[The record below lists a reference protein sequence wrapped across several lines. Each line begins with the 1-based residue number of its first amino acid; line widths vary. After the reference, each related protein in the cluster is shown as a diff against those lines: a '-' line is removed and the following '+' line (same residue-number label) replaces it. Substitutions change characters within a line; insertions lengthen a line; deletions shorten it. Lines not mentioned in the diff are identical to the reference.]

1 MANDANIIKIKRSGT
16 AGAPSSLKLGELAYS
31 YLTAS
36 GNPTSNGGDRLFIG
50 ANGVNGGT
58 GNANDVIVIGGKYFT
73 DLLDHAR
80 GTLTASSA
88 LIVGSDKKL
97 DELLVDNLSL
107 NGNTLSTSDTDGDL
121 LLTPNG
127 SGRVVVTTGKK
138 LKIADL
144 TATRVPYVGTDSVIT
159 DTSSFT
165 WDNANQVLKVGAGG
179 TEIGGDTGYG
189 YVKARFVQATSLTS
203 TRLVFSDADNKLVDS
218 SKLTWASDTL
228 TLNGTL
234 TIGSGVNAYSLPT
247 AKTSTNGYVLT
258 AQTDGT
264 TSWAAAASTFS
275 LHAGTGG
282 DNTGSDAT
290 INLLT
295 DNLELRGEGAIS
307 TALTKTTIG
316 SNDFYVSKIKAR
328 LATTSNTGVA
338 SFSSDYFSVNITGD
352 VSLKDG
358 GVTNSKLEHS
368 SFYIGTTNIT
378 LGDASGHTTSLA
390 VDISGKATT
399 AGTADNV
406 AYELSAGDDID
417 FDVGSTFDGSA
428 DRTLNVTS
436 TLDSVTDRGDTTTNS
451 ITVGGLT
458 IGSGPGSYAL
468 PSSEGTNGYVL
479 TTNGTGTLTWA
490 QASSSLKLTAD
501 SGGPRTVDLINDTV
515 NFVGGTNITS
525 VASAGAGGIEVTF
538 NLDSDLASVNSIS
551 SSSNTGDVTLNASGG
566 HSYVFKTDGTVTF
579 NNEYTFPAADGT
591 SGYVLT
597 TDGNGTL
604 SWGQASSS
612 FTVTGTTGSETLN
625 VLTDT
630 FNTVSSDSNISV
642 AVTKSDTTVISTIT
656 LASSLTG
663 VSIDG
668 NAGSVTNGVYT
679 TDTST
684 VTNTMLA
691 NSTIEVNGTSFTLG
705 STGGTITANTT
716 NALANGSNIQ
726 TFSFD
731 GSTSGVTVALADN
744 ISLTG
749 VYASDA
755 VEATNFYT
763 SNLWLHDSTIESG
776 TTTGSVDIVVS
787 DGATEKTWTFETNG
801 NLEAPTNGRITGLH
815 DPIDAQDAA
824 TKHYVD
830 AVAQGLHVHAPAL
843 VATTNTLATISGG
856 SVTYNNGT
864 DGVGAYITLAVAIIT
879 IDGIGY
885 ATDYLQDGSRV
896 LVKDED
902 KVGGLG
908 ATANGIYTINASGTV
923 LTRATDFDTPPD
935 VHGGDF
941 VFVQYGTTQKATG
954 WVQTQDT
961 DTIGVSNIDFQQFAG
976 AGTYLDG
983 DGLLLTGNVFSV
995 KVNDTT
1001 GGVELYNDKIQLKS
1015 AVAGAGLTYTDG
1027 VITVGGTTD
1036 RITVSADAIDIST
1049 SYAGQTSITT
1059 LGTIATGTWSATTI
1073 ASNKGGTGFTTY
1085 AKGDILYASAANTLS
1100 KLTAG
1105 TNGQMLQ
1112 LQDGVPVWADL
1123 DGGTYGP

>member
-16 AGAPSSLKLGELAYS
+16 SGAPASLKLGELAYS

-50 ANGVNGGT
+50 ANGVNGS
-58 GNANDVIVIGGKYFT
+58 GNANDVVVIGGKYFT
-73 DLLDHAR
+73 DLLDHER
-80 GTLTASSA
+80 GILTASSA
-88 LIVGSDKKL
+88 LIVDASKKL

-107 NGNTLSTSDTDGDL
+107 NGNTLSTSDTNGDL

-127 SGRVVVTTGKK
+127 TGQVVVTTGKK

-144 TATRVPYVGTDSVIT
+144 TATRVPYVGTDSVIS
-159 DTSSFT
+159 DSANFV

-179 TEIGGDTGYG
+179 TEIGGDAGYG
-189 YVKARFVQATSLTS
+189 YVKARFVQPTSLTS
-203 TRLVFSDADNKLVDS
+203 TRLVFSDADHKLVDS

-234 TIGSGVNAYSLPT
+234 TIGNGVNAFSLPT
-247 AKTSTNGYVLT
+247 AKTTTNGYVLT
-258 AQTDGT
+258 AQTDGS
-264 TSWAAAASTFS
+264 TSWAAAASALS

-282 DNTGSDAT
+282 LNTGTDST

-295 DNLELRGEGAIS
+295 DSLELRGIGPIYTE
-307 TALTKTTIG
+307 LTKTTIG
-316 SNDFYVSKIKAR
+316 SNDFYVSKINAR
-328 LATTSNTGVA
+328 LASTSDTGVA
-338 SFSSDYFSVNITGD
+338 SFSSDFFNVNITGS

-378 LGDASGHTTSLA
+378 LGDASGHTSSLA

-406 AYELSAGDDID
+406 AYELSAGDDIN
-417 FDVGSTFDGSA
+417 FDAGSTFDGSA

-436 TLDSVTDRGDTTTNS
+436 TLDSVTGRGNTTTNS

-458 IGSGPGSYAL
+458 IGSGPGSYTFPTAD
-468 PSSEGTNGYVL
+468 GTAGYVL
-479 TTNGTGTLTWA
+479 TAHNDGTLTWA
-490 QASSSLKLTAD
+490 QAASSLTLSAD
-501 SGGPRTVDLINDTV
+501 SGGPRTVNLLSDTLT
-515 NFVGGTNITS
+515 FAGGTNINT
-525 VASAGAGGIEVTF
+525 VAAASEVTF
-538 NLDSDLASVNSIS
+538 NLDSNLVSVDSIS

-566 HSYVFKTDGTVTF
+566 HSYVFKNDGTVTF
-579 NNEYTFPAADGT
+579 NSAYTFPSADGT

-597 TDGNGTL
+597 TNGSGTL
-604 SWGQASSS
+604 SWAQASSS
-612 FTVTGTTGSETLN
+612 FTITGTSGSETLN
-625 VLTDT
+625 LLTDT
-630 FNTVSSDSNISV
+630 FNTVGSNSNLSV
-642 AVTKSDTTVISTIT
+642 AVTKDGTTVISTIT

-668 NAGSVTNGVYT
+668 NAATVTNGVYT
-679 TDTST
+679 TDTAT

-691 NSTIEVNGTSFTLG
+691 NSAIEVNGTSFTLG

-716 NALANGSNIQ
+716 NVLANGSNIQ

-731 GSTSGVTVALADN
+731 GSTSGVTVALSNN
-744 ISLTG
+744 ISLTS
-749 VYASDA
+749 VDASNYIYAGNS
-755 VEATNFYT
+755 VESPNLYT
-763 SNLWLHDSTIESG
+763 DNLWLHDSTIQSG
-776 TTTGSVDIVVS
+776 SSTGSVDIVVN
-787 DGATEKTWTFETNG
+787 DGNGDKTWTFETTG
-801 NLEAPTNGRITGLH
+801 NLEAPTDGRITGLH

-830 AVAQGLHVHAPAL
+830 SVAQGLHVHQPAL
-843 VATTNTLATISGG
+843 VATTGTLTDLVDDT
-856 SVTYNNGT
+856 VTYNNGT
-864 DGVGAYITLAVAIIT
+864 DGVGATITLSTAITT

-885 ATDYLQDGSRV
+885 SADYIKDGSRI

-902 KVGGLG
+902 QVGGLG
-908 ATANGIYTINASGTV
+908 AFANGIYTINAAGTV
-923 LTRATDFDTPPD
+923 LTRATDFDTPPE

-961 DTIGVSNIDFQQFAG
+961 DAIGTHSIDFLQFAG
-976 AGTYLDG
+976 QGSYLDG
-983 DGLLLTGNVFSV
+983 DGILLTGNVFSV
-995 KVNDTT
+995 KVNNTT
-1001 GGVELYNDKIQLKS
+1001 GGVEIYNDKVQLKS
-1015 AVAGAGLTYTDG
+1015 TVAGDGLTYNDG
-1027 VITVGGTTD
+1027 VIAVGGTTD

-1049 SYAGQTSITT
+1049 NYAGQTSITT
-1059 LGTIATGTWSATTI
+1059 LGTIATGTWSASTI

-1112 LQDGVPVWADL
+1112 LQDGVPTWADL
-1123 DGGTYGP
+1123 DGGTY